1 MVKEVGIPHL
11 TPHGLRHQYAT
22 AAREAGIEMD
32 IISKNMGHTSV
43 AIATDMRTHPRSSI
57 TKESANKLEIRSSG
71 GQEQPV
77 KEIKL

>member
-1 MVKEVGIPHL
+1 MG
-11 TPHGLRHQYAT
+11 
-22 AAREAGIEMD
+22 

>member
-1 MVKEVGIPHL
+1 MG
-11 TPHGLRHQYAT
+11 
-22 AAREAGIEMD
+22 

-43 AIATDMRTHPRSSI
+43 AIATDMRTHLRSSI
-57 TKESANKLEIRSSG
+57 TKESANKLDIRSSG